1 VTTPLAG
8 TAVGRDGAQTAVSV
22 PRSGA
27 PVASSKSQ
35 SSFEDERERSAE
47 RLLNTSLRHQYDPVV
62 EIDWNADP
70 LPGVFWLPP
79 HRSSLYGTDLW
90 RSMTLE
96 QQVELTKNEVSSAA
110 SAGIWFETILMQMLI
125 RHYYDQDPT
134 SSHAQYALTEV
145 ADECRHSIMFGRLIA
160 RLGTPPYP
168 ASARDQ
174 FLGRFLK
181 TTATGAHMFAAILI
195 AEEILDAFQ
204 REIMADDTLQPLIR
218 TVARIHVVEEARHV
232 KYAREELPRQV
243 EGASRLGMAYSR
255 LIIGRAANSIV
266 NRLIHPGLYRSVGI
280 DGKVGRRAA
289 MANPNF
295 QATLRWAG
303 QRATSYLGELGLISG
318 PGALLWRHS
327 GLL

>member
-1 VTTPLAG
+1 VTTPN
-8 TAVGRDGAQTAVSV
+8 GALTAVSV
-22 PRSGA
+22 PRSDA
-27 PVASSKSQ
+27 AVASSNRQNSVGTGV
-35 SSFEDERERSAE
+35 DERERSAE

-62 EIDWNADP
+62 EIDWEAEP
-70 LPGVFWLPP
+70 LPGAFWLPP
-79 HRSSLYGTDLW
+79 YRSSLYGTDLW
-90 RSMTLE
+90 HAMTLE
-96 QQVELTKNEVSSAA
+96 QQIELTKNEVASAA

-160 RLGTPPYP
+160 RLGCPPYP
-168 ASARDQ
+168 ASRRDQ

-195 AEEILDAFQ
+195 AEEILDSFQ

-232 KYAREELPRQV
+232 KYARDELPRQV
-243 EGASRLGMAYSR
+243 EGASRAGMAYSR

-266 NRLIHPGLYRSVGI
+266 ARLVHPDLYRAVGI
-280 DGKVGRRAA
+280 DPKVGRATA
-289 MANPNF
+289 MQNPNF
-295 QATLRWAG
+295 RATLRWAG
-303 QRATSYLGELGLISG
+303 QRATGYLGELGLIGG
-318 PGALLWRHS
+318 PGKLLWRHA